1 MNHYTHLIKTE
12 NFSRDW
18 LEGKLFPL
26 CEDFHQFS
34 STSEM
39 FHGKSLYSLFYEP
52 SLLTRTSFE
61 RAINLLGGQA
71 YHTEDASQFFP
82 VSSPSFIDNV
92 LNIIASM
99 HIDVVVL
106 RNSDEGVTERA
117 MLTNSVH
124 VINGGSRDDHPTQAL
139 ADLYTIDRHLGSIDD
154 IKVAIIGR
162 LEHRNVNAL
171 LKGLALFKGIHVDL
185 VPLSG
190 QVSPEVMEYC
200 VKKGVSFNVRKD
212 MEVPDNVNVVYLNAP
227 RTLSHAQLLRNRNS
241 LNVKIDAHF
250 MENLPEESIVMDPM
264 QRSEDF
270 PVEVDD
276 DRLVFY
282 KQSENGLVV
291 RMATL
296 YELLKN

>member
-34 STSEM
+34 STPEM

-92 LNIIASM
+92 LNILASM

-162 LEHRNVNAL
+162 LEH
-171 LKGLALFKGIHVDL
+171 
-185 VPLSG
+185 
-190 QVSPEVMEYC
+190 C